1 MRLGTT
7 ITLTVLLLALTVATA
22 VQLWQAYG

>member
-7 ITLTVLLLALTVATA
+7 IALTVLLVVLTAATA
-22 VQLWQAYG
+22 FQLWQAYS

>member
-7 ITLTVLLLALTVATA
+7 IALTALLVTLTVATA